1 MRILMLS
8 DINSAHTQKWAISL
22 AERGLEV
29 GVFSISSPRLDWYT
43 DNGIRAFIPVS
54 VKESVFSS
62 GPVRKLLFLRL
73 IPFLRRVQK
82 SFRPDIVHAHYA
94 TSYGFI
100 GAMAG
105 FHPFVISAWGSDVKA
120 LWPLKIVGR
129 PLLKFNFRKAD
140 ALLATSQ
147 AMVPMMRAFSE
158 KEVIV
163 TPFGVDTEV
172 FRKFDAGRMF
182 HPDDL
187 VIGTI
192 KALEPT
198 YGIPY
203 LIRAFH
209 IVKQRNPKL
218 RLKLL
223 IVGAG
228 SMEAE
233 LKSLTGELGLEE
245 SVFFNGSAPYKDV
258 PDYYNRMDIFVAL
271 SLWESFGVAVL
282 EASACCLPVVVSDA
296 GGLPEVVDPLK
307 TGFIVPAADAEK
319 AADAIEMLVLDKGM
333 RHKMGEKGRAFIVE
347 KYSIR
352 DSVDRMLTV
361 YRRLCPGV
369 K

>member
-29 GVFSISSPRLDWYT
+29 GVFSISGPRLDWYT
-43 DNGIRAFIPVS
+43 EKGIQVFIPVK
-54 VKESVFSS
+54 VDETVFSS
-62 GPVRKLLFLRL
+62 GPVKKLLFLRL
-73 IPFLRRVQK
+73 IPFLKRIQK

-105 FHPFVISAWGSDVKA
+105 FHPFVISAWGSDVKG
-120 LWPLKIVGR
+120 LWPLKIIGK

-140 ALLATSQ
+140 VLLATSR
-147 AMVPMMRAFSE
+147 AMIPLIRAFSK

-163 TPFGVDTEV
+163 TPFGVDTDV
-172 FRKFDAGRMF
+172 FRKFDAGQMF
-182 HPDDL
+182 DPDDL

-203 LIRAFH
+203 LIKAFH

-218 RLKLL
+218 PLKLL

-228 SMEAE
+228 SMEDE
-233 LKSLTGELGLEE
+233 LRSLVSELSLVD
-245 SVFFNGSAPYKDV
+245 SVVFNGSAPYKDV
-258 PDYYNRMDIFVAL
+258 PVFYNRMDIFVAL

-307 TGFIVPAADAEK
+307 TGFIVPAANAEK
-319 AADAIEMLVLDKGM
+319 AADAIERLVLDEGL
-333 RHKMGEKGRAFIVE
+333 RHDMGKKGRAFIEE

-352 DSVDRMLTV
+352 DSVDRMLKV
-361 YRRLCPGV
+361 YRQLCPGV